1 MPGRGEQTRQ
11 LIIETALRMFRERGY
26 AETTMRAIAG
36 EAGVSVGNA
45 YYYFDS
51 KEHLVQ
57 EFYERLQVEHRA
69 AAEPVLRQE
78 SDFGP
83 RLRGVLTAWLD
94 VARPYHAFAAKFFT
108 VAAEPSSPLS
118 PFSAASSPS
127 RQAAVGLLREVL
139 EGSTAKVDADLR
151 AELPELLWLVEL
163 GVVLH
168 WVHDSSPAQARTR
181 LLIDRAVPLVD
192 RLVALSRLRVLR
204 SVSRDVVSLSRALRG
219 GTAEAPGPA
228 EGSADPD
235 RRR

>member
-1 MPGRGEQTRQ
+1 MPGRGEHTRQ
-11 LIIETALRMFRERGY
+11 LIVKTALRLFRERGY
-26 AETTMRAIAG
+26 AETTMRAIAA

-57 EFYERLQVEHRA
+57 QFYERLQAEHRA
-69 AAEPVLRQE
+69 AAEPALRGV
-78 SDFGP
+78 SDFGT

-94 VARPYHAFAAKFFT
+94 VARPYHAFAAKFCM

-118 PFSAASSPS
+118 PFSAASSAS
-127 RQAAVGLLREVL
+127 REAAVGLLREVL
-139 EGSTAKVDADLR
+139 EGSNARVDAELR
-151 AELPELLWLVEL
+151 ADLPELLWLVEL
-163 GVVLH
+163 GVVLY
-168 WVHDSSPAQARTR
+168 WVHDSSPDQARTR

-192 RLVALSRLRVLR
+192 RLVGLSRLRVLR
-204 SVSRDVVSLSRALRG
+204 SVSRDIVSLSRVLRG
-219 GTAEAPGPA
+219 NATEAPGRA